1 MKKISTFLTLALVA
15 LVAFVSCAEPKYS
28 DKMIDV
34 KPIDVVFDMDES
46 DGTWTVKKG
55 YGDNADVSIDEGVL
69 TIKAKAGYTQDVVKL
84 DNPGATKVVIEY
96 SSTGK
101 VTFGFLTKTA
111 DPWGGRIADKDQ
123 YFDPTEEDGKK
134 VTLDIPE
141 DAGMLAICSNGDA
154 TNVITVKKVTIK

>member
-34 KPIDVVFDMDES
+34 KPIDVEFDMDES
-46 DGTWTVKKG
+46 DGNWTVKKG

-69 TIKAKAGYTQDVVKL
+69 TIKAKADYTQDVVKL
-84 DNPGATKVVIEY
+84 DNPGATKVVVEY

-111 DPWGGRIADKDQ
+111 NPWDGRISGEDK
-123 YFDPTEEDGKK
+123 YFDPVEEGE

-154 TNVITVKKVTIK
+154 TNVITVTKVTIK

>member
-34 KPIDVVFDMDES
+34 KPIDVKFDMDES

-55 YGDNADVSIDEGVL
+55 WGANADVSVSDEGVL
-69 TIKAKAGYTQDVVKL
+69 IIKAIEANTQDVVKL
-84 DNPGATKVVIEY
+84 DNPGATKVVVEY

-111 DPWGGRIADKDQ
+111 NPWDGRISGEDK
-123 YFDPTEEDGKK
+123 YFDPVEEGE

-154 TNVITVKKVTIK
+154 TNVITVTKVTIK